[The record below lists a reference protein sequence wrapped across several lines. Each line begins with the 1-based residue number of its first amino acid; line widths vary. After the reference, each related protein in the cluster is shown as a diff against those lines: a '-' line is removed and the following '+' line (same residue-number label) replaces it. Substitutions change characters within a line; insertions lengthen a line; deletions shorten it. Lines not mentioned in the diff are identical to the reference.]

1 MNSAQSN
8 TIECR
13 NATGR
18 VVTIPISEIE
28 LTAIRSEGPGG
39 QHVNKTSSA
48 IQLRF
53 NIASSSLPED
63 VKAKL
68 LALHDH
74 RITDSGDIIIK
85 VQDDRSMLR
94 NRETAYERFRELIE
108 KVLVIRKKR
117 RPTKPTKSSIEKR
130 LTSKKTRSFVKKM
143 RGKVED

>member
-1 MNSAQSN
+1 MNSSI
-8 TIECR
+8 IECR
-13 NATGR
+13 NTAGR
-18 VVTIPISEIE
+18 VVLIPLSELE

-63 VKAKL
+63 VKTKL

-74 RITDSGDIIIK
+74 RITASGDIIIK

-94 NRETAYERFRELIE
+94 NRETACERFRELIE

-117 RPTKPTKSSIEKR
+117 KPTKPTKSSVEKR